1 MPRLGLNLNC
11 LDWVQATLKII
22 KRTANQP
29 LTLNSQ
35 HSTLNPHPSTLNSQP
50 SAFNPQPSDLNPQP
64 STLVH
69 QVPFRRGELQEAAR
83 NKDAGEPR
91 KTLGGGI
98 QKSIFK
104 RPCHFLAINAHK
116 MAPRTHQQHL
126 GCPHEGPSVERPL
139 LIRTGPPCVRH
150 HGGFG

>member
-64 STLVH
+64 STLNPQIPAH
-69 QVPFRRGELQEAAR
+69 NPQPS
-83 NKDAGEPR
+83 
-91 KTLGGGI
+91 TL
-98 QKSIFK
+98 
-104 RPCHFLAINAHK
+104 N
-116 MAPRTHQQHL
+116 
-126 GCPHEGPSVERPL
+126 PHPATLNPQPPPLNPQPPTPNPQPSFTRYHSVEENFKKQLATKTRVSHARPL
-139 LIRTGPPCVRH
+139 VGVFKSQFSRDLVIFWR
-150 HGGFG
+150 